1 MKMKKKKAF
10 EIMFGFDA
18 TNFAEAYENSRMG
31 RIFESLQNAWE
42 LKTAC
47 NTLKEEYGW
56 KENFVIY
63 KHGNCGFSVDV
74 ENPELEMAGLEL
86 VS

>member
-1 MKMKKKKAF
+1 MEVKKAF

-18 TNFAEAYENSRMG
+18 TNFAEAYENSRMIG
-31 RIFESLQNAWE
+31 IFGSLQMARE

-74 ENPELEMAGLEL
+74 EDPELEKKGLKL

>member
-1 MKMKKKKAF
+1 MEVKKAF

-63 KHGNCGFSVDV
+63 KHGKCGFSVDV
-74 ENPELEMAGLEL
+74 EDPELEMAGLEL

>member
-1 MKMKKKKAF
+1 MEVKKAF
-10 EIMFGFDA
+10 EIMFGFDV
-18 TNFAEAYENSRMG
+18 TDFAEVYENSRMWM
-31 RIFESLQNAWE
+31 IFGSLQNALE

-74 ENPELEMAGLEL
+74 EDPELEMEGLEL

>member
-1 MKMKKKKAF
+1 MEVKKAF

-18 TNFAEAYENSRMG
+18 TNFAEAYENSRMIG
-31 RIFESLQNAWE
+31 IFGSLQTARE

-56 KENFVIY
+56 KENFVIS
-63 KHGNCGFSVDV
+63 KHGICGFSVDV
-74 ENPELEMAGLEL
+74 EDPELEKEGLEL
-86 VS
+86 VC

>member
-1 MKMKKKKAF
+1 MEVKKAF

-31 RIFESLQNAWE
+31 GIFESLQNALE

-56 KENFVIY
+56 KENFVIC
-63 KHGNCGFSVDV
+63 KHGNRGFSVDV
-74 ENPELEMAGLEL
+74 EEPELEMAGLEL

>member
-1 MKMKKKKAF
+1 MEVKKAF
-10 EIMFGFDA
+10 EIMFGFDV

-31 RIFESLQNAWE
+31 GIFGSLQNAWE

-63 KHGNCGFSVDV
+63 KHGNRGFSVDV
-74 ENPELEMAGLEL
+74 EDPELEMEGLEL
-86 VS
+86 VC

>member
-1 MKMKKKKAF
+1 MEVKKAF
-10 EIMFGFDA
+10 EIMFGFDV
-18 TNFAEAYENSRMG
+18 TDFAEVYENSRMWM
-31 RIFESLQNAWE
+31 IFGSLQNALE

-56 KENFVIY
+56 KENFAIY
-63 KHGNCGFSVDV
+63 KHGNYGFSVDV
-74 ENPELEMAGLEL
+74 EDPELEMEGLEL

>member
-1 MKMKKKKAF
+1 MEVKKAF

-18 TNFAEAYENSRMG
+18 TNFADAYENSRMG
-31 RIFESLQNAWE
+31 GIFESLQNARE

-47 NTLKEEYGW
+47 DTLKAEYGW
-56 KENFVIY
+56 EERFVIC
-63 KHGNCGFSVDV
+63 KHGNSGFSVDV
-74 ENPELEMAGLEL
+74 EDPEMEMEGLEL

>member
-1 MKMKKKKAF
+1 MEVKKAF
-10 EIMFGFDA
+10 EIMFGLDV
-18 TNFAEAYENSRMG
+18 TDFAEIYENSRMG
-31 RIFESLQNAWE
+31 RIFESLQNARE

-56 KENFVIY
+56 KENIVIY
-63 KHGNCGFSVDV
+63 KHGNYGFSVDV
-74 ENPELEMAGLEL
+74 EDPEMEMAGLEL

>member
-1 MKMKKKKAF
+1 MEIKKAF

-31 RIFESLQNAWE
+31 GMFESLQNARE

-63 KHGNCGFSVDV
+63 KHGNCGFSVSV
-74 ENPELEMAGLEL
+74 EDPEIEMEGLEL

>member
-1 MKMKKKKAF
+1 MEVKKAF

-74 ENPELEMAGLEL
+74 EDSEMEMAGLEL

>member
-1 MKMKKKKAF
+1 MEVKKAF

-31 RIFESLQNAWE
+31 GIFGSLQNAWE

-74 ENPELEMAGLEL
+74 EDPELEKEGLEL